1 VFSRVF
7 SRLTAAAE
15 ALWPLRSPKGA
26 VAMKEMS
33 QIESPEYGLVL
44 LMETLLVLTNPGQT
58 FKGPAATVGS
68 VSWEAGK
75 VLLSESFRF
84 VVFFVFLFVLPYL

>member
-1 VFSRVF
+1 
-7 SRLTAAAE
+7 
-15 ALWPLRSPKGA
+15 
-26 VAMKEMS
+26 MKEMS

-84 VVFFVFLFVLPYL
+84 VVFVVLLFFFFALFIDLLTDKVTPQVTPLA

>member
-1 VFSRVF
+1 
-7 SRLTAAAE
+7 
-15 ALWPLRSPKGA
+15 
-26 VAMKEMS
+26 MKEMS
-33 QIESPEYGLVL
+33 QIESPDYGLVL

-84 VVFFVFLFVLPYL
+84 VVFVVLLFFLFVLPYL

>member
-1 VFSRVF
+1 
-7 SRLTAAAE
+7 
-15 ALWPLRSPKGA
+15 
-26 VAMKEMS
+26 MKEMS

-84 VVFFVFLFVLPYL
+84 VVLLFIFALFIDLLTDQVTPQVTPLA

>member
-1 VFSRVF
+1 
-7 SRLTAAAE
+7 
-15 ALWPLRSPKGA
+15 
-26 VAMKEMS
+26 MKEMS

-84 VVFFVFLFVLPYL
+84 VVFLFFFALFIDLLTDQVTPQVTPLA

>member
-1 VFSRVF
+1 
-7 SRLTAAAE
+7 
-15 ALWPLRSPKGA
+15 
-26 VAMKEMS
+26 MKEMS

-84 VVFFVFLFVLPYL
+84 VVFVVIFALFIDLLTDQVTPQVTPLA

>member
-1 VFSRVF
+1 
-7 SRLTAAAE
+7 
-15 ALWPLRSPKGA
+15 
-26 VAMKEMS
+26 MKEMS

-84 VVFFVFLFVLPYL
+84 VVFVVFFALFIDLLTDQVTPQVTPLA

>member
-1 VFSRVF
+1 
-7 SRLTAAAE
+7 
-15 ALWPLRSPKGA
+15 
-26 VAMKEMS
+26 MKEMS

-75 VLLSESFRF
+75 VLLSESFVFRFCCF
-84 VVFFVFLFVLPYL
+84 VVLLFCCFFFALCIDLFD

>member
-1 VFSRVF
+1 
-7 SRLTAAAE
+7 
-15 ALWPLRSPKGA
+15 
-26 VAMKEMS
+26 MKEMS

-84 VVFFVFLFVLPYL
+84 VVFVVCFALFIDLLTDQVTPQVTPLA

>member
-1 VFSRVF
+1 
-7 SRLTAAAE
+7 
-15 ALWPLRSPKGA
+15 
-26 VAMKEMS
+26 MKEMS
-33 QIESPEYGLVL
+33 QIESPDYGLVL

-75 VLLSESFRF
+75 VLLSESFF
-84 VVFFVFLFVLPYL
+84 CFFVLLFFSF